1 MRSGTSKAR
10 GIGLTLGIAG
20 LVAAG
25 LVAVAPN
32 LDAAAAGEQR
42 FGRGSRSSMDRSR
55 GSAVM
60 RGQRFDGRSRGSM
73 DRGRGS
79 AVMRGL
85 RDLDL
90 SEAQRTEIREIVS
103 GQRDAQA
110 ALRER
115 SEPIRE
121 ALRLAAEATP
131 VDEAAIRR
139 QSAELA
145 EVQAD
150 AMILQANVR
159 SDVLAVLTPEQQAE
173 AAELRGERERRMGER
188 RARRSNR

>member
-42 FGRGSRSSMDRSR
+42 FGRGSRSSMDRS
-55 GSAVM
+55 
-60 RGQRFDGRSRGSM
+60 
-73 DRGRGS
+73 RGS